1 MSCQP
6 NKVGLSQNKR
16 IELLTWKTV
25 YPNSYMSDALERQIE
40 PEGQAELID
49 VALFQKATALSA
61 FFKKINYQPHSSR
74 VLLVFI

>member
-16 IELLTWKTV
+16 VELLTWKTV
-25 YPNSYMSDALERQIE
+25 HPNYMADALERQIE

-61 FFKKINYQPHSSR
+61 FLKKINYQPHSSR